1 MKQHSLVAASLLVV
15 TLGTAQAAQADDVN
29 LDFNLSANYLPNPP
43 VTQNSEQAA
52 TAISPEAEVANSEL
66 SFALAPTTT
75 TTQPKSV
82 EPKVQPQASQPPV
95 KAEPAA
101 TDSSI
106 ATATLTTP
114 VDAASLFTGGANSL
128 VAKAVGSAEGTRT
141 PSGDRTTA
149 YYGHVDPGNGVW
161 NLGSFSYQHGAGS
174 PEEADEKQLKRLAK
188 QTEIVR
194 QQAAAKG
201 MQLTLEEELNA
212 IDLANQ
218 APLAALDRGG
228 YIDWLEAAH
237 KMGLRGSEAVLWART
252 RSFLNPDT
260 GQWNAP
266 GLGNNVYS
274 ISRDQER
281 RQQAIARA
289 IAFHQQQYQKPATA
303 AAPPKPPQT
312 RASAP
317 PPTPE
322 EVATQIIFY
331 DLDQ

>member
-1 MKQHSLVAASLLVV
+1 MKQHPLVAASLLVV
-15 TLGTAQAAQADDVN
+15 TLGTAQAAQADDTN
-29 LDFNLSANYLPNPP
+29 LDFSLSAHQLSPP
-43 VTQNSEQAA
+43 PALHHSESSA
-52 TAISPEAEVANSEL
+52 TAIAPASEVADASEL
-66 SFALAPTTT
+66 SFALPPSPAPALPQPSEATVPAKSPSAAPALSTT
-75 TTQPKSV
+75 
-82 EPKVQPQASQPPV
+82 AS
-95 KAEPAA
+95 A
-101 TDSSI
+101 
-106 ATATLTTP
+106 TP
-114 VDAASLFTGGANSL
+114 VDAATLFAGGADSL

-141 PSGDRTTA
+141 PTGDRTSA

-161 NLGSFSYQHGAGS
+161 NLGSFSYQHGARS

-188 QTEIVR
+188 QAEIVR
-194 QQAAAKG
+194 QQAAARG

-228 YIDWLEAAH
+228 YIDWLESAH

-274 ISRDQER
+274 ISMDQER

-289 IAFHQQQYQKPATA
+289 IAFHQQQYQRAETATAPPQPPATVA
-303 AAPPKPPQT
+303 A
-312 RASAP
+312 AP

-322 EVATQIIFY
+322 EVATQIIFQ
-331 DLDQ
+331 DLDP

>member
-1 MKQHSLVAASLLVV
+1 MKQHPLVAASLLVV

-29 LDFNLSANYLPNPP
+29 LDFSLASSSLPTAP
-43 VTQNSEQAA
+43 VASTSDQSP
-52 TAISPEAEVANSEL
+52 TAIAPSVEIADSSQL
-66 SFALAPTTT
+66 SFALAPATS
-75 TTQPKSV
+75 PIPVKAS
-82 EPKVQPQASQPPV
+82 EPKVELKASQSTAP
-95 KAEPAA
+95 AEPTSASVAA
-101 TDSSI
+101 S
-106 ATATLTTP
+106 TP
-114 VDAASLFTGGANSL
+114 SVSVDAASLFAGGANSL

-141 PSGDRTTA
+141 PAGDRTSA

-161 NLGSFSYQHGAGS
+161 NLGSFSYQHGARS

-188 QTEIVR
+188 QAEMVR

-274 ISRDQER
+274 ISMDQER

-289 IAFHQQQYQKPATA
+289 IAFHQQQYQKAETA
-303 AAPPKPPQT
+303 AAPPKPPET
-312 RASAP
+312 VAAAP

-322 EVATQIIFY
+322 AVATQIIFQ
-331 DLDQ
+331 DLDP

>member
-1 MKQHSLVAASLLVV
+1 MKQHHFVAASLLVV
-15 TLGTAQAAQADDVN
+15 TLGTAQAAQADDVG
-29 LDFNLSANYLPNPP
+29 LDFSLS
-43 VTQNSEQAA
+43 SEQHLAA
-52 TAISPEAEVANSEL
+52 TAMAQGLSQAPTSPSTALEPATEIGESEL
-66 SFALAPTTT
+66 DFALAPPAVETPAPPNPATTNPSSPRT
-75 TTQPKSV
+75 TS
-82 EPKVQPQASQPPV
+82 AI
-95 KAEPAA
+95 AA
-101 TDSSI
+101 TDSE
-106 ATATLTTP
+106 P
-114 VDAASLFTGGANSL
+114 VPAAPADLFEGGVNSL

-141 PSGDRTTA
+141 PMGDRTRA

-161 NLGSFSYQHGAGS
+161 NLGSFSYQHGAPS
-174 PEEADEKQLKRLAK
+174 PEAADEKQLKRLAK
-188 QTEIVR
+188 QATMVR

-201 MQLTLEEELNA
+201 MQLNLEEELNA

-237 KMGLRGSEAVLWART
+237 KMGLRGSDAVLWART

-289 IAFHQQQYQKPATA
+289 IALHQQQYQKPAA
-303 AAPPKPPQT
+303 AVASPQPLQT
-312 RASAP
+312 SASAP

-322 EVATQIIFY
+322 AVATQIVFY
-331 DLDQ
+331 DLDP

>member
-1 MKQHSLVAASLLVV
+1 M
-15 TLGTAQAAQADDVN
+15 
-29 LDFNLSANYLPNPP
+29 
-43 VTQNSEQAA
+43 
-52 TAISPEAEVANSEL
+52 
-66 SFALAPTTT
+66 
-75 TTQPKSV
+75 
-82 EPKVQPQASQPPV
+82 
-95 KAEPAA
+95 
-101 TDSSI
+101 
-106 ATATLTTP
+106 
-114 VDAASLFTGGANSL
+114 
-128 VAKAVGSAEGTRT
+128 
-141 PSGDRTTA
+141 GDRTRA

-161 NLGSFSYQHGAGS
+161 NLGSFSYQHGAPS
-174 PEEADEKQLKRLAK
+174 PEAADEKQLKRLAK
-188 QTEIVR
+188 QATMVR

-201 MQLTLEEELNA
+201 MQLNLEEELNA

-237 KMGLRGSEAVLWART
+237 KMGLRGSDAVLWART

-289 IAFHQQQYQKPATA
+289 IALHQQQYQKPAA
-303 AAPPKPPQT
+303 AVASPQPLQT
-312 RASAP
+312 SASAP

-322 EVATQIIFY
+322 AVATQIVFY
-331 DLDQ
+331 DLDP

>member
-1 MKQHSLVAASLLVV
+1 MKQHPLVAASLLVV
-15 TLGTAQAAQADDVN
+15 TLGTAQAAQADDTN
-29 LDFNLSANYLPNPP
+29 LDFSLSANQLSSPAVLHHAEQPAIAIAPP
-43 VTQNSEQAA
+43 
-52 TAISPEAEVANSEL
+52 PEVAGSSEL

-75 TTQPKSV
+75 TTQAQTSQPAPTV
-82 EPKVQPQASQPPV
+82 EP
-95 KAEPAA
+95 PAA
-101 TDSSI
+101 SSSI
-106 ATATLTTP
+106 VTAAQSAP

-141 PSGDRTTA
+141 PAGDRTSA

-161 NLGSFSYQHGAGS
+161 NLGSFSYQHGARS

-188 QTEIVR
+188 QTKMVR

-252 RSFLNPDT
+252 RSFLNPNT

-274 ISRDQER
+274 ISSDQER
-281 RQQAIARA
+281 RQQAIAKA
-289 IAFHQQQYQKPATA
+289 IALHQQQFQRAETA
-303 AAPPKPPQT
+303 ATPPKPAET
-312 RASAP
+312 VAAAP

-322 EVATQIIFY
+322 EVATQIIFQ
-331 DLDQ
+331 DLNP

>member
-1 MKQHSLVAASLLVV
+1 MKQHPLVAASLLVV
-15 TLGTAQAAQADDVN
+15 TLGSAQAAQADEVG
-29 LDFNLSANYLPNPP
+29 LDFSLSAASLSATSTTQSLGQATAASIAVEPATTSELDFALAPP
-43 VTQNSEQAA
+43 GTAPTQPSQSTIKTDSQPAA
-52 TAISPEAEVANSEL
+52 TAIAAT
-66 SFALAPTTT
+66 APT
-75 TTQPKSV
+75 P
-82 EPKVQPQASQPPV
+82 EPVA
-95 KAEPAA
+95 PA
-101 TDSSI
+101 D
-106 ATATLTTP
+106 
-114 VDAASLFTGGANSL
+114 LFAGGVNSL

-141 PSGDRTTA
+141 PAGDRTSA

-161 NLGSFSYQHGAGS
+161 NLGSFSYQHGARS
-174 PEEADEKQLKRLAK
+174 PEEADQKQLQRLAK

-201 MQLTLEEELNA
+201 MKLTLEEELNA

-237 KMGLRGSEAVLWART
+237 KMGLSGSEAVLWART

-274 ISRDQER
+274 ISSDQER

-289 IAFHQQQYQKPATA
+289 IALHQQQYQRAETA
-303 AAPPKPPQT
+303 AAPPK
-312 RASAP
+312 ASETVAAAP
-317 PPTPE
+317 PLTPE
-322 EVATQIIFY
+322 EVATQIIFQ
-331 DLDQ
+331 DLNP

>member
-1 MKQHSLVAASLLVV
+1 MKQHPLVAASLLVV
-15 TLGTAQAAQADDVN
+15 TLGTAQAAQADDTN
-29 LDFNLSANYLPNPP
+29 LDFSLSANQLSSPAVLHHAEQPAIAIAPP
-43 VTQNSEQAA
+43 
-52 TAISPEAEVANSEL
+52 PEVADSSEL

-75 TTQPKSV
+75 TTQA
-82 EPKVQPQASQPPV
+82 QTSQPAP
-95 KAEPAA
+95 KAEPPAA
-101 TDSSI
+101 ASSI
-106 ATATLTTP
+106 ATAAQSAS

-141 PSGDRTTA
+141 PAGDRTSA

-161 NLGSFSYQHGAGS
+161 NLGSFSYQHGARS

-188 QTEIVR
+188 QTKMVR

-228 YIDWLEAAH
+228 YIDWLETAH

-252 RSFLNPDT
+252 RSFLNPNT

-274 ISRDQER
+274 ISSDQER
-281 RQQAIARA
+281 RQQAIAKA
-289 IAFHQQQYQKPATA
+289 IALHQQQYQRAETEI
-303 AAPPKPPQT
+303 APPKPT
-312 RASAP
+312 ETVAAAP

-322 EVATQIIFY
+322 EVATQIIFQ
-331 DLDQ
+331 DLNP

>member
-1 MKQHSLVAASLLVV
+1 MKQHHFVASLLVV
-15 TLGTAQAAQADDVN
+15 TLGTAQAAQADDVG
-29 LDFNLSANYLPNPP
+29 LDFGLSPEQHLSATATVQGLSQAPTSPSTALEPATEIGESELDFALASPAVETPSPP
-43 VTQNSEQAA
+43 KPATTNISSQSSATSAIAA
-52 TAISPEAEVANSEL
+52 TASEPVPT
-66 SFALAPTTT
+66 AP
-75 TTQPKSV
+75 
-82 EPKVQPQASQPPV
+82 A
-95 KAEPAA
+95 
-101 TDSSI
+101 D
-106 ATATLTTP
+106 
-114 VDAASLFTGGANSL
+114 LFEGGVNSL

-141 PSGDRTTA
+141 PRGDRTTA

-161 NLGSFSYQHGAGS
+161 NLGSFSYQHGAPS
-174 PEEADEKQLKRLAK
+174 PEAADEKQLKRLAK
-188 QTEIVR
+188 QARMVR
-194 QQAAAKG
+194 QQAKAKG
-201 MQLTLEEELNA
+201 MELTLEEELNA

-289 IAFHQQQYQKPATA
+289 IALHQQQYQKSTPAA
-303 AAPPKPPQT
+303 VPLQPPQT
-312 RASAP
+312 SASAP
-317 PPTPE
+317 PPPPE
-322 EVATQIIFY
+322 EVATQIVFY

>member
-1 MKQHSLVAASLLVV
+1 MKQHPLVAASLLVV

-29 LDFNLSANYLPNPP
+29 LDFSLSANQLSPPPALHHSEPSTTAIAPPPEIADASELNFALAPASASAQTSPP
-43 VTQNSEQAA
+43 VTQTEPPPN
-52 TAISPEAEVANSEL
+52 
-66 SFALAPTTT
+66 AP
-75 TTQPKSV
+75 SL
-82 EPKVQPQASQPPV
+82 
-95 KAEPAA
+95 
-101 TDSSI
+101 
-106 ATATLTTP
+106 ATATPSTP

-141 PSGDRTTA
+141 PAGDRTSA

-161 NLGSFSYQHGAGS
+161 NLGSFSYQHGARS

-188 QTEIVR
+188 QAEMVR

-274 ISRDQER
+274 ISMDQER

-289 IAFHQQQYQKPATA
+289 IAFHQQQYQKAETA
-303 AAPPKPPQT
+303 AAPPRPPAT
-312 RASAP
+312 VAAAP

-322 EVATQIIFY
+322 EVATQIIFQ
-331 DLDQ
+331 DLDP